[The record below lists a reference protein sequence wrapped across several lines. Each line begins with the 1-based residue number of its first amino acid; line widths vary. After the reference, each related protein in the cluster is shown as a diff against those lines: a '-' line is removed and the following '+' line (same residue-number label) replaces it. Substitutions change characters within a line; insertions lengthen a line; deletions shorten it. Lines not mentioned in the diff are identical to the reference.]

1 MSITYREYLKTL
13 PEERQRRIKRGVQR
27 LNAKYKKLNAQ
38 HAADRASRPAGGLHS
53 GGGESPSV
61 PVAISAKAK

>member
-1 MSITYREYLKTL
+1 MTITYREYLKTL
-13 PEERQRRIKRGVQR
+13 PETRQRRIKRGVQR

-38 HAADRASRPAGGLHS
+38 HAADRPSTPHRDAGDL
-53 GGGESPSV
+53 PSA